1 MGYKSTLAKLAAN
14 VIAPRIYKEQVNAV
28 AMQKALMLQ
37 LVQEAAN
44 TDYGKSHDFTS
55 IHNYAD
61 FKTTVPIQEYEH
73 MRNDIELIA
82 DGKADVLWPG
92 KPLYFCKSSGT
103 TSGTKYIP
111 VTQPQIQAMIDA
123 ARNSLMMYVAETGN
137 SAFFDHK
144 MIFLQG
150 SPEMDKH
157 GVIPAG
163 RLSGI
168 VYHHVPFYVNANRM
182 PSYETNCI
190 EDWEDKVD
198 AIAKETL
205 NKHMSLIS
213 GIPPWCVMYF
223 ERLLQLS
230 GKQHVKDVFPDFK
243 VFAYGG
249 VNYEPYRK
257 QIESLIGFPI
267 DSVETYPA
275 SEGFIAYQDS
285 QQEKGLLL
293 NINGGVFYEF
303 IRADEVFNESTK
315 RIMLDEVELDVNYAL
330 ILNTNAGLWG
340 YSIGDT
346 VKFVSKSPYRIV
358 VTGRIK
364 HFISAFGEHVIGEE
378 VEFALMRA
386 MRDAHAGVT
395 EFTVAPQVVNP
406 DGGLPYHEWFIEFS
420 HLPHSL
426 NSFAGLLDE
435 YLQSRNSY
443 YYDLRKGHILQ
454 QLKITNMRKGAFADY
469 MKTKGKLGGQNKVPR
484 LMNDRKIADE
494 LEAFKA

>member
-1 MGYKSTLAKLAAN
+1 MRKGLSVLYIRPVMGYKSAIAKLAAN
-14 VIAPRIYKEQVNAV
+14 VLAPRIYKEQANAL

-37 LVQEAAN
+37 LVRSAAN
-44 TDYGKSHDFTS
+44 TDYGKAHGFAT
-55 IHNYAD
+55 IHSYDD
-61 FKTTVPIQEYEH
+61 FKAAVPVRDYEH

-82 DGKADVLWPG
+82 DGKADVFWPG

-150 SPEMDKH
+150 SPEMEQH
-157 GVIPAG
+157 GAIPAG

-182 PSYETNCI
+182 PSYATNCI

-205 NKHMSLIS
+205 NKRMSLIS

-223 ERLLQLS
+223 ERLLELS
-230 GKQHVKDVFPDFK
+230 GKQHIKDVFPDFK

-257 QIESLIGFPI
+257 QIESLVGFSI

-275 SEGFIAYQDS
+275 SEGFIA
-285 QQEKGLLL
+285 
-293 NINGGVFYEF
+293 
-303 IRADEVFNESTK
+303 
-315 RIMLDEVELDVNYAL
+315 
-330 ILNTNAGLWG
+330 
-340 YSIGDT
+340 
-346 VKFVSKSPYRIV
+346 
-358 VTGRIK
+358 
-364 HFISAFGEHVIGEE
+364 
-378 VEFALMRA
+378 
-386 MRDAHAGVT
+386 
-395 EFTVAPQVVNP
+395 
-406 DGGLPYHEWFIEFS
+406 
-420 HLPHSL
+420 
-426 NSFAGLLDE
+426 
-435 YLQSRNSY
+435 
-443 YYDLRKGHILQ
+443 
-454 QLKITNMRKGAFADY
+454 
-469 MKTKGKLGGQNKVPR
+469 
-484 LMNDRKIADE
+484 
-494 LEAFKA
+494 